1 MPRTMRV
8 CLAASAGGHASELMR
23 LQHCWTGMD
32 CFAVVTSAVVQRQW
46 ARFGRV
52 YVVEESNRE
61 HPLMVLRT
69 LVSCMRITLRERP
82 DVILT
87 TGAAVGCLLALLGKL
102 IGARVA
108 WIDSIANTERLSLSG
123 RLVRPFADL
132 VLTQWPEVAKRYS
145 SVECVGHIL

>member
-1 MPRTMRV
+1 MQRTVRV

-23 LQHCWTGMD
+23 LQSCWAGRD
-32 CFAVVTSAVVQRQW
+32 CFSVVTSAVVQRQW

-61 HPLMVLRT
+61 HPLKVLRT
-69 LVSCMRITLRERP
+69 LVSCVRITLVERP

-87 TGAAVGCLLALLGKL
+87 TGAAVGCLMALLGKL

-123 RLVRPFADL
+123 RLIRPFADL
-132 VLTQWPEVAKRYS
+132 VLTQWPQVAKQYP